1 MSDNNL
7 LGQDHDVFT
16 FHVASLLQVCCPDI
30 LRQRLY
36 NPTRSPSSTETGTE
50 ASLALL
56 PPPGTCGV
64 SNGDR
69 IFGGE
74 LTALDE
80 HPWLA
85 LIGYIRRECPRIPT
99 RWSHILTV
107 LVFEYLPV
115 IFSGLSQPCRL
126 ALSCYHPWWEV
137 IIGIVQGGARMPMI
151 RLFNLHLTGRVLQT
165 LVSSA
170 RQLCRGGSKPLRC
183 FYEFS
188 RQKGDWGNQ

>member
-1 MSDNNL
+1 MKTKSSNMHHDIMSDNNL

-107 LVFEYLPV
+107 LVFECLSYLRPA
-115 IFSGLSQPCRL
+115 ITTMQASAWLLSPLVGSDYRHSPRWSAHAYDTPLQSSFDWEGIADPCVFGT
-126 ALSCYHPWWEV
+126 STV
-137 IIGIVQGGARMPMI
+137 
-151 RLFNLHLTGRVLQT
+151 
-165 LVSSA
+165 
-170 RQLCRGGSKPLRC
+170 
-183 FYEFS
+183 
-188 RQKGDWGNQ
+188 